1 MYVVCADFPAH
12 VAWDKSGNQN
22 DLVQAPTS
30 DNGMP
35 AVRATC
41 AVVGTISLDRLY
53 LEPHGNYNPNFE
65 RAALE
70 SSKLQFRIVAPAS
83 HPDLKN
89 DFDIGINHI
98 DQVEARAITQ
108 GPKGEHFKVKD
119 RPGWLSEGIE
129 VSLATFQEASELCC
143 ATILTL

>member
-1 MYVVCADFPAH
+1 MYVACADFPAH

-30 DNGMP
+30 DDGIP

-41 AVVGTISLDRLY
+41 AVVGTISSDRLY

-70 SSKLQFRIVAPAS
+70 SSKLQFQIVAPAS

-98 DQVEARAITQ
+98 DQVEARAIMQ
-108 GPKGEHFKVKD
+108 GPKCEHFVVKNSYQKAL
-119 RPGWLSEGIE
+119 RFSWPLFEKQ
-129 VSLATFQEASELCC
+129 VSFVVLLF
-143 ATILTL
+143 